1 MGKVDLG
8 FLVLPGGSDRRRSEF
23 GANADLAHGTVKL
36 RIRNVHTP
44 RNFLGPAI
52 RQLRERAGLTQPML
66 VARLNV
72 QGWDL
77 SRGTY
82 AKIEAQ
88 VRWIA
93 DFEIVRLAEAL
104 HLKPCDLFK
113 AAERLPSTG
122 KHLDGLRPG

>member
-1 MGKVDLG
+1 
-8 FLVLPGGSDRRRSEF
+8 
-23 GANADLAHGTVKL
+23 
-36 RIRNVHTP
+36 
-44 RNFLGPAI
+44 
-52 RQLRERAGLTQPML
+52 ML

-72 QGWDL
+72 QGWDV

-113 AAERLPSTG
+113 AAERLHSPG
-122 KHLDGLRPG
+122 NHPDGLRPG

>member
-8 FLVLPGGSDRRRSEF
+8 FLVQPGGSDSKRSEF
-23 GANADLAHGTVKL
+23 GANADPVHSTVKL

-72 QGWDL
+72 QGWDV

-93 DFEIVRLAEAL
+93 DFEIVQLAEAL

>member
-1 MGKVDLG
+1 MQ
-8 FLVLPGGSDRRRSEF
+8 PGGGQERRSEF
-23 GANADLAHGTVKL
+23 GANADLVHGTVKL

-72 QGWDL
+72 QGWDV

-113 AAERLPSTG
+113 AAERPQSPG
-122 KHLDGLRPG
+122 KRPDGIRPR